1 MTAKCVVVTGAS
13 GAIGSVVCRLFGQAG
28 WKVMPLSIRPGATV
42 ALWPTPMDALICAHA
57 APMDAEPDHLL
68 EVDVILTRHICR
80 ISYYAFVDYGLT
92 DRGRIVLFSSIRAA
106 QPRAGQTGYSAAKA
120 AIQGMTRSMAVEYG
134 PRGVTVNCIAPGAV
148 ESPRTEANIAAGVV
162 SREEL
167 IARTPTGR
175 LTTPEDVANL
185 ALFLCSPQAAQI
197 TGQVIT
203 VDGGWS
209 VQG

>member
-1 MTAKCVVVTGAS
+1 MKNVVVTCAS
-13 GAIGSVVCRLFGQAG
+13 GAIGSAVVVALEGG
-28 WKVMPLSIRPGATV
+28 DWEVGPLRIRPGEPVFLRREPIHA
-42 ALWPTPMDALICAHA
+42 MIFAHA
-57 APMDAEPDHLL
+57 APMDAEPDQLL
-68 EVDVILTRHICR
+68 EIDVTMTLHICQ
-80 ISYYAFVDYGLT
+80 IVYGFT
-92 DRGRIVLFSSIRAA
+92 GRGRIILFSSIRALM
-106 QPRAGQTGYSAAKA
+106 PRIGQTGYAAAKA
-120 AIQGMTRSMAVEYG
+120 AIEGMTRALAIKYG